1 MLESGGDSVKS
12 CPQLASNYRE
22 AGLAVLPADLREKRP
37 AVRSWKEYQRR
48 LPTADE
54 VNNWFPADRPM
65 CVVCG
70 AVSGNLEM
78 IDFDFGGELFDRWY
92 DAVTQRDGTL
102 LNRVVIERSQS
113 GGRHVAYRSQD
124 PVCKNL
130 KLAQRKLIVDGPEE
144 IAVAGKTCRP
154 RRDAG
159 GNWHVLLTLIETR
172 GEGGLFLCYP
182 TSGYELVQ
190 GDFTQLPVLTTAER
204 ETLLIAAWEL
214 NEFQPDTIP
223 IPSAGLPSTSLRPG
237 DDFNQ
242 RGDVR
247 DLLRRHGWTLVRTGD
262 NEYWRRPGKTSGW
275 SATLKDNLLY
285 VHSMNAAPF
294 EDDVAYAPFSVF
306 TLLEHHGDYAAAASA
321 LRQRGFGDDDP
332 PQPASDVNIDNL
344 TARFADEPVER
355 EQTVADPG
363 PIPENLFR
371 VPGFVSTV
379 MDFTLANAPY
389 PNIGLAFCGAMA
401 LQSFLAGRKVS
412 TSGDLRTNIY
422 LLALASSGT
431 GKEFPR
437 KVNSRVLLEVGMVS
451 SLGDKFAS
459 GEGIQDALVRNS
471 AMLFQ
476 NDEMDGVLRQ
486 INLDRENSRES
497 IPNILLTL
505 YTSANDVYPIRV
517 KAGQKE
523 AVHIDQPHL
532 TLFGT
537 ATPQCF
543 YESLSLRMLSNG
555 FFARMIVIDVGN
567 RGAGQTPGSARDLPA
582 TILDVARWWAN
593 YRPGNGNLR
602 ESHPQPRVV
611 PFDAEAT
618 QAIDRLRRMTET
630 EYDQAQQRQDEVG
643 RAVWSRTC
651 ENAKKLAL
659 IYACSENHEHPVI
672 DLPAAEWATMFAIHQ
687 TRRQLFLAEA
697 YVAENPFHGECLKVI
712 RKLREAGGQ
721 MARRELIRVM
731 RCKAADFDQLVGTLL
746 QTGDIVPVEIPTR
759 TKPAQ
764 GFRLP

>member
-1 MLESGGDSVKS
+1 MRS
-12 CPQLASNYRE
+12 CLQIANDYRN
-22 AGLAVLPADLREKRP
+22 AGLAVLPADSRDKRP
-37 AVRSWKEYQRR
+37 AVPGWKEYQRR

-54 VNNWFPADRPM
+54 VTRWFQAERPL
-65 CVVCG
+65 CVICG
-70 AVSGNLEM
+70 QVSGNLEM
-78 IDFDFGGELFDRWY
+78 IDFDFGGELFDRWCN
-92 DAVTQRDGTL
+92 AVVRRDESL
-102 LNRVVIERSQS
+102 LQRVVIERSQS
-113 GGRHVAYRSQD
+113 GGRHVAYRSAE
-124 PVCKNL
+124 PISKNL
-130 KLAQRKLIVDGPEE
+130 KLAQRRLILDGPDD
-144 IAVAGKTCRP
+144 ITVGGKTCRP
-154 RRDAG
+154 RQDSS
-159 GNWHVLLTLIETR
+159 GNWHALLTLIETR

-182 TSGYELVQ
+182 TPGYELIQ
-190 GDFTQLPVLTTAER
+190 GDFTRLPVLTATER
-204 ETLLIAAWEL
+204 ETLLMAAWEL
-214 NEFQPDTIP
+214 NEYRPKAIP
-223 IPSAGLPSTSLRPG
+223 IPSAGLPASSLRPG

-242 RGDVR
+242 RGDIR
-247 DLLRRHGWTLVRTGD
+247 EMLRRHGWTLVRSGD
-262 NEYWRRPGKTSGW
+262 NEYWRRPGKPSGW
-275 SATLKDNLLY
+275 SATLKDNVFY
-285 VHSMNAAPF
+285 VHSKNAAPF
-294 EDDVAYAPFSVF
+294 EDEIAYAPFSVF
-306 TLLEHHGDYAAAASA
+306 TLLEHHGDYVAAASA
-321 LRQRGFGDDDP
+321 LRQCGFGDDDA
-332 PQPASDVNIDNL
+332 PQPASDVNIDGL
-344 TARFADEPVER
+344 MARFANEPVNR
-355 EQTVADPG
+355 EPTVADPG

-371 VPGFVSTV
+371 VPGFVSSV

-437 KVNSRVLLEVGMVS
+437 KVNSRVLLEVGLVS

-505 YTSANDVYPIRV
+505 YTSASDVYPIRV

-582 TILDVARWWAN
+582 TILDAARWWAN

-611 PFDAEAT
+611 PFNEEAT

-672 DLPAAEWATMFAIHQ
+672 GLPAVEWATTFAMHQ
-687 TRRQLFLAEA
+687 TRRQLFLAA
-697 YVAENPFHGECLKVI
+697 TYVAENPFHGECLKVL

-721 MARRELIRVM
+721 MARRQLMRVM
-731 RCKAADFDQLVGTLL
+731 RCKSTDFDQLIITLT
-746 QTGDIVPVEIPTR
+746 QQGDIVPVEIPTK
-759 TKPAQ
+759 TKPALGYQ
-764 GFRLP
+764 IA